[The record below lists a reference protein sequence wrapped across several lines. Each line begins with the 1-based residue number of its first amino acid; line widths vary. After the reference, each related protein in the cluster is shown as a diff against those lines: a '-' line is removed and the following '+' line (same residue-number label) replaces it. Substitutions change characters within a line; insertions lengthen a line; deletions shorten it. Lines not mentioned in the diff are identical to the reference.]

1 MDANGFSTT
10 LIRAGEGKDDRPA
23 PLTTPIYET
32 TTFIFPDSGE
42 LRRYNEG
49 HSQRYL
55 YSRYDNPTVV
65 AVEEKLA
72 VADGAESAAVFGSGM
87 AASSTLLLALLK
99 SGDELVTSAAVYGG
113 TLHLMNEFLP
123 KFGITVRPVTLEALR
138 NPAAVLGERTRLVW
152 FETPINPTLRC
163 VDIARVA
170 TACREAGVLS
180 VVDNT
185 FASPVNQRPL
195 ALGIDLALQSASKY
209 LAGHSDV
216 TAGVITGGAALVRE
230 VALTRRRLGGIL
242 DPQPAYLLGRSLK
255 TLPLRM
261 ARHNSSG
268 LAVADALEGH
278 PRVRSVYYPGLPSH
292 PDHQIARAQMSG
304 FGGMVCLDV
313 DGGEA
318 AACRVFDRL
327 RIVQRA
333 ASLGGVESVC
343 SLPVLTSHWGYTDEQ
358 LAGAGV
364 TRGMM
369 RFSIGLEDAE
379 DLIAD
384 IRQALD

>member
-10 LIRAGEGKDDRPA
+10 LIHAGEGKDEHPA

-32 TTFIFPDSGE
+32 TTFIFPDSAE

-49 HSQRYL
+49 RSQSYL

-65 AVEEKLA
+65 SVEEKLA
-72 VADGAESAAVFGSGM
+72 AADEAESAAVFGSGM

-113 TLHLMNEFLP
+113 TLHMMREFLP
-123 KFGITVRPVTLEALR
+123 KFGVTVRPVSLEALR
-138 NPAAVLGERTRLVW
+138 DPAAVLSDRTRLVW
-152 FETPINPTLRC
+152 FESPLNPTLRC
-163 VDIARVA
+163 VDVA
-170 TACREAGVLS
+170 GVAAACRAAGAIS
-180 VVDNT
+180 VIDNT

-195 ALGIDLALQSASKY
+195 ALGVDLVIQSASKY

-230 VALTRRRLGGIL
+230 IALTRRRLGGIL

-255 TLPLRM
+255 TLALRM

-268 LAVADALEGH
+268 LAVAQALEGH
-278 PRVRSVYYPGLPSH
+278 PHVRAVFYPGLSSH
-292 PDHQIARAQMSG
+292 PDYQVACAQMSG
-304 FGGMVCLDV
+304 FGGMICIEV

-318 AACRVFDRL
+318 GACRTFDRL
-327 RIVQRA
+327 RIVRRA

-343 SLPVLTSHWGYTDEQ
+343 SLPVLTSHWGYTAEQ
-358 LAGAGV
+358 LAAAGV
-364 TRGMM
+364 TPGMM
-369 RFSIGLEDAE
+369 RFSIGLEDPE

-384 IRQALD
+384 IRQALG